1 MELPSQSTSVVKETC
16 SKMSE
21 GIYEFEGNVLSTNI
35 DCPLY
40 GNVGAD
46 KPKPGGVVI
55 QHSAYSKWWKR
66 PSGVAAVC
74 LGLLCVLLLAEII
87 GLSVYYGIIGCQ
99 YFIKRDNLQTSYN
112 NLTKERDQLHTS
124 YNNLTKETDQLQTRY
139 KTLSEE
145 RDQLQTSYNNLT
157 KERDQLQNSYNNL
170 TKERDQIHTSYN
182 NLTKERDQLHTSY
195 NNLTKEKDEL
205 QTRCKPLSEER
216 DQLQTSNNNLT
227 KERDGNSQM
236 LSVKYPYEL
245 KEFGNSSYFI
255 STTKN
260 NWDNATQDC
269 RNRGTKLV
277 IINNLEEQKFLISL
291 NINTWI
297 GLSDIETEGTWR
309 WVDGT
314 PLTTAYWGPQQ
325 PDNSGDPEVEED
337 CVEIVNWN
345 RDPVKMWN
353 DMKCNT
359 ERNWICEAVKD

>member
-1 MELPSQSTSVVKETC
+1 
-16 SKMSE
+16 
-21 GIYEFEGNVLSTNI
+21 
-35 DCPLY
+35 
-40 GNVGAD
+40 
-46 KPKPGGVVI
+46 
-55 QHSAYSKWWKR
+55 
-66 PSGVAAVC
+66 AAVC

-87 GLSVYYGIIGCQ
+87 GLSVYCKLNSLSLKVETFYIHCNLNITDGIIGCQ

-216 DQLQTSNNNLT
+216 DQCYQV
-227 KERDGNSQM
+227 M
-236 LSVKYPYEL
+236 KYPYEL